1 MLKMVK
7 TSSKPY
13 ESDELDMDIPKQIEE
28 LSIRLN
34 AELRKKVTEH
44 YNAVAKE
51 LKMLEAV
58 GRSNSGG
65 SEYTAGRKRFLT
77 NLKGAFDIYLNEKAD
92 ESVHN
97 PALCIMAYFLEYDG
111 TLPAVAMRED
121 KVLNIESDA
130 SVAMG
135 VITTM
140 FNLCHQ
146 LLAGIYSPGAIKTI
160 LADILMNE

>member
-1 MLKMVK
+1 MLKMVN
-7 TSSKPY
+7 TSPKNY

-34 AELRKKVTEH
+34 AELREKVKEH
-44 YNAVAKE
+44 YNAVEKE

-58 GRSNSGG
+58 SRSNSGG

-77 NLKGAFDIYLNEKAD
+77 NLKGALDIYLNDKAD
-92 ESVHN
+92 GSVYN
-97 PALCIMAYFLEYDG
+97 PALCIMAYFLECDG
-111 TLPAVAMRED
+111 TLPTVLMGGN
-121 KVLNIESDA
+121 KVLDIENNS
-130 SVAMG
+130 SNTMG

-146 LLAGIYSPGAIKTI
+146 LLAGIYSPGAIKTV
-160 LADILMNE
+160 LADILMDE

>member
-1 MLKMVK
+1 MLKMVN

-34 AELRKKVTEH
+34 AELREKVKEH

-58 GRSNSGG
+58 GKSAGG
-65 SEYTAGRKRFLT
+65 CSEYSADRKRFLT
-77 NLKGAFDIYLNEKAD
+77 NLKGAFDIYLNEKSD
-92 ESVHN
+92 KSVYN
-97 PALCIMAYFLEYDG
+97 PALCIMAYFFECDG
-111 TLPAVAMRED
+111 TLPTVLMGEN
-121 KVLNIESDA
+121 KVLNIENDS
-130 SVAMG
+130 SNTMG

-140 FNLCHQ
+140 FNLCYQ
-146 LLAGIYSPGAIKTI
+146 LLAGIYSPEAIKTV